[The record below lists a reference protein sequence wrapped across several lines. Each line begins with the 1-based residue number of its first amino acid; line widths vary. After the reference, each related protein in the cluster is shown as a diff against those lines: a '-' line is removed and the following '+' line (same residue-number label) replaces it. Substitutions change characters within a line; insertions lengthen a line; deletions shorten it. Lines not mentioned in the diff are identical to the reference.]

1 MAPIRKTDARSEKRD
16 RTSPESSVRP
26 NQLVRQNEYSP
37 SLALCTLARGLELA
51 LLRRNVKHGS
61 SQTNNHM
68 RIARTIGQI
77 AAGAV
82 LVICLLVLIG
92 AHAYGLPLIA
102 PIGSTVLSILG
113 PWLIVVPIAI
123 GALEIRLW
131 RASHS
136 RGTLLLM
143 TMAVA
148 ATGWASVA
156 LARMVAEFHNHRVP
170 INLVRAFGMKV
181 SQGSRR
187 DDDLVYGTWKDKPLR
202 LVVYKPSAATAGESV
217 PILLYIHGGGFTM
230 GDRFES
236 GSNLRWFTDRGWLA
250 LSIDYVLSSVDRHL
264 WDVAT
269 SQVAC
274 AMAWTAANAARLG
287 GDPARISLLGSSA
300 GGNLAINAAYLA
312 NAGRLESSCG
322 GTVPR
327 VAAVGALYPP
337 VDLAAAWASQVPAIS
352 DMARQFNTYY
362 VGGSPQQFPDRYR
375 FVDSATHI
383 NAAAPP
389 TLVIFGA
396 NDHLVPPDAT
406 DRFAQ
411 QARDAGVDITSI
423 RFPYGDHAFN
433 LNQYG
438 LGNQFYLGMTER
450 FLSEHGQR
458 PANSR

>member
-1 MAPIRKTDARSEKRD
+1 
-16 RTSPESSVRP
+16 
-26 NQLVRQNEYSP
+26 
-37 SLALCTLARGLELA
+37 
-51 LLRRNVKHGS
+51 
-61 SQTNNHM
+61 M

-92 AHAYGLPLIA
+92 AHAYGLPFLS
-102 PIGSTVLSILG
+102 PIGSTILSIFG
-113 PWLIVVPIAI
+113 PWLLVVLIAI
-123 GALEIRLW
+123 GAFEILVW

-136 RGTLLLM
+136 RGALLLM
-143 TMAVA
+143 MMAVA

-156 LARMVAEFHNHRVP
+156 LGRMLAEFHDHGVP
-170 INLVRAFGMKV
+170 INLVRAFGV
-181 SQGSRR
+181 RVQPGSRP
-187 DDDLVYGTWKDKPLR
+187 DDDLVYGTWQDQPLH
-202 LVVYKPSAATAGESV
+202 LLAYKPRAAALGDSA
-217 PILLYIHGGGFTM
+217 PILLYIHGGGFSG

-236 GSNLRWFTDRGWLA
+236 GTNLRWFADRGWLA
-250 LSIDYVLSSVDRHL
+250 LSIDYTLSSVDRHL
-264 WDVAT
+264 WDITT
-269 SQVAC
+269 SQVGC

-327 VAAVGALYPP
+327 VSAVSALYPP
-337 VDLAAAWASQVPAIS
+337 VDLAAAWVSQVPAIS

-375 FVDSATHI
+375 FVASATHI

-406 DRFAQ
+406 DRFVQ
-411 QARDAGVDITSI
+411 QARNAGINIESI
-423 RFPYGDHAFN
+423 RFPYGEHAFN

-438 LGNQFYLGMTER
+438 IGNQFYLGMTDQ
-450 FLSEHGQR
+450 FLSAHGQR
-458 PANSR
+458 PANATPDRES